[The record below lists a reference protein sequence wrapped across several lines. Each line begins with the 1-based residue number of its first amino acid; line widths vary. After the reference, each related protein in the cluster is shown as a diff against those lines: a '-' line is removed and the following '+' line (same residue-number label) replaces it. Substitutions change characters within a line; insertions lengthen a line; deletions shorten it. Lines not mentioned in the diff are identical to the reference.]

1 MLTVPKGLFKII
13 ETLNPTCQDWL
24 LTNVSLEVRAMGLI
38 WQSLPSG
45 YFLGEAQICQ

>member
-1 MLTVPKGLFKII
+1 MLTVPKGLFKIT

-24 LTNVSLEVRAMGLI
+24 LTNVSLEVRAMGLT